1 MAKIGEMPSL
11 SQLAR
16 HITAL
21 TLLASF
27 AACSHGSEPRHP
39 LAQQM
44 RTAAEDGRAAPA
56 ADTSARSKQGVIRS
70 SQAVPPPDLQAEMAP
85 ALAEE
90 PAVTARAF
98 RAVPKGVAGPDSDLA
113 DPMLADAAPTASG
126 TAQSVTPK
134 AAIAPQTVRVDAGK
148 PDPASYWPLYV
159 GGGIAA
165 LSLLALTLLRRSYRK
180 AAHEQLLA
188 SEAHGQE
195 ILRERDAALAQ
206 AAEQEQMILR
216 ERDAARAQAS
226 EQERMRHAD
235 ELVAQTE
242 RAAVAAAAALQER
255 ESQQAAELAAV
266 RDREQKD
273 IDPRIAA
280 AHQLHDLLHRAERDV
295 EPFLRMVDDVVPV
308 DTASNEARQVLAA
321 WHESLLGTRNR
332 LSEALARHNVTADL
346 QVVEP
351 AVDLQSA
358 VSRLIDHAA
367 RMSAL
372 MVTQQ
377 QPNSAILHWSRLL
390 PGALIQL
397 FWRAQTATYTS
408 TMPQLP
414 KVPDAP
420 APGAVAAP
428 APVPVREPARTQDRA
443 IQQALRGVQRHAAR
457 A

>member
-1 MAKIGEMPSL
+1 MAKIGQMPTR

-39 LAQQM
+39 RAQEP
-44 RTAAEDGRAAPA
+44 RAAADAGRAAPA
-56 ADTSARSKQGVIRS
+56 SRAEASEQSKRGVIRS
-70 SQAVPPPDLQAEMAP
+70 AEPVSPPDSPAEQEAARPAEQGLKARALRAAPDTIPEADSALPDPKVTAAVPAAPGAATPVALKAAP
-85 ALAEE
+85 ASLA
-90 PAVTARAF
+90 PRAETGSS
-98 RAVPKGVAGPDSDLA
+98 PS
-113 DPMLADAAPTASG
+113 T
-126 TAQSVTPK
+126 
-134 AAIAPQTVRVDAGK
+134 
-148 PDPASYWPLYV
+148 SYWPLYA
-159 GGGIAA
+159 GAAIAA
-165 LSLLALTLLRRSYRK
+165 LSLLAVTLFRRRYRK
-180 AAHEQLLA
+180 AAQDERVA
-188 SEAHGQE
+188 SEAHAQE

-206 AAEQEQMILR
+206 AAEQERLR
-216 ERDAARAQAS
+216 
-226 EQERMRHAD
+226 MAD
-235 ELVAQTE
+235 ELAEQAE
-242 RAAVAAAAALQER
+242 AAEVAAAAAAQEQQR
-255 ESQQAAELAAV
+255 QQAANLAAV
-266 RDREQKD
+266 REHEQKSV
-273 IDPRIAA
+273 DPRVAA

-295 EPFLRMVDDVVPV
+295 EPFLRMLDDAVPA
-308 DTASNEARQVLAA
+308 DAASNDARQVVAA
-321 WHESLLGTRNR
+321 WHESMLGTRNR
-332 LSEALARHNVTADL
+332 LSEALARHNVPVDL

-351 AVDLQSA
+351 AADLQSA

-397 FWRAQTATYTS
+397 FWRAQTARYSS

-428 APVPVREPARTQDRA
+428 APVPARPPARTQDKA

-457 A
+457 T